1 MEAQG
6 LTQIFDQEINDTRL
20 QGQQQVKQMMDQ
32 LMTKLKPTKEF
43 ETRFRAASDEFL
55 KALETP
61 WTAQDIVDQ
70 WVKVYGVRFTDQ
82 EIDELLTYYTSPVGK
97 KEVLVTKEAL
107 PELQKHFS
115 ALLTPIIERATK
127 DYIQRLQL
135 IAKECKCN
143 K

>member
-6 LTQIFDQEINDTRL
+6 LTQIFDQQINNSRL
-20 QGQQQVKQMMDQ
+20 QARQQIKQVMDQ
-32 LMTKLKPTKEF
+32 LMTQLKPTKEY
-43 ETRFRAASDEFL
+43 EARFRSASEEFI

-61 WTAQDIVDQ
+61 WTAQDIVEQ
-70 WVKVYGVRFTDQ
+70 LSKTYGARFTDQ
-82 EIDELLTYYTSPVGK
+82 EIDGLVAYYTSPLGK
-97 KEVLVTKEAL
+97 KDVLVTKEAI

-135 IAKECKCN
+135 IAKECKC
-143 K
+143 KK